1 MAWMLLYGGQPH
13 ERQHSMSEKKI
24 EIKGP
29 NLPLDPIVGEAD
41 PEYPEIKAAHDALLA
56 EFKRLDEIRSSQVE
70 GASWS
75 LNKDKRIYSVEE
87 YNEMLAAYRAVRKAY
102 VGRYREKLETI
113 DMVREKIRKISE
125 ELERYEAENPAQEV
139 DIEAS
144 DVPDFEEIPN
154 EPFAAWRKRMKE
166 HWDKVM
172 KDSDRI
178 SKSCG
183 QICERIG
190 FIVGKIREQL
200 QEKGKFEE
208 LEYELEFRL
217 RHTYINPK
225 TDEQEYRPDDDVGE
239 GLICVG
245 SRDYNPKRED
255 FDD

>member
-1 MAWMLLYGGQPH
+1 
-13 ERQHSMSEKKI
+13 MSEKKI

-41 PEYPEIKAAHDALLA
+41 PEYPEIKAARDALLA

-75 LNKDKRIYSVEE
+75 LDKDKRIYSVEE
-87 YNEMLAAYRAVRKAY
+87 YNEMLTAYRAARKAY
-102 VGRYREKLETI
+102 VERYREKLETI
-113 DMVREKIRKISE
+113 DMVREKIRKIKE
-125 ELERYEAENPAQEV
+125 EEQKFDAENPETV
-139 DIEAS
+139 YPEPDL
-144 DVPDFEEIPN
+144 PDFEEIPN
-154 EPFAAWRKRMKE
+154 ESWEDCKKRMTE
-166 HWDKVM
+166 HWQKIQSSMENVSNAIATEA
-172 KDSDRI
+172 KRASFPLRI
-178 SKSCG
+178 LN
-183 QICERIG
+183 ER
-190 FIVGKIREQL
+190 
-200 QEKGKFEE
+200 GKFGE

-225 TDEQEYRPDDDVGE
+225 TGEQEYRPDDDVGE